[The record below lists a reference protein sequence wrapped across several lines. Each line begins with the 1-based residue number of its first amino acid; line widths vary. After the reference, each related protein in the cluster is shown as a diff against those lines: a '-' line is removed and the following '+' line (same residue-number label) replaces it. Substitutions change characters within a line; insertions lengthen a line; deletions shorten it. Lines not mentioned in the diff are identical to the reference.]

1 MQVCRKCGAAL
12 RDSDKYCSQCGA
24 RAPSAGV
31 RARKE
36 KAQKKKEQKEITF
49 RTQPEKGTHYR
60 ENFEEGEN
68 RRSALR
74 GTVTILL
81 LMMLAVAGF
90 AGYYLYNKASSSRNA
105 SAGRDGAPIEIL
117 TEGSTSPSGAEAAEE
132 PANARERED
141 APKIAGQEDAGAGEQ
156 QPESQTQE
164 AAAETEVQTEAQTEA
179 PTEAQTEPQ
188 TDPPTPAAADV
199 IDVSQIQTMLAT
211 GSTASSAEV
220 YIYDL
225 KHDSEVAVNDCTAQ
239 LRLSAMIT
247 VPILYTA
254 ASRID
259 AGDLS
264 MDTEITYVTTIGGR
278 GEIPTEPRD
287 GKSYPLSFYLQTMV
301 NYSDN
306 NCINILI
313 DFLGLDSINTVC
325 QEAGYTS
332 VWLERGLIASG
343 GTGGLDNY
351 GSAKDITLMIRDL
364 YTGKFSSVG
373 TDFMKE
379 YFHIA
384 EGDSLPTVIGLAP
397 SVADASLFLNQ
408 NGHIDSRYLES
419 AVIGENGAEY
429 ILTIMLNGDSSL
441 VYSQAVQDIAEYVSS
456 VMTP

>member
-36 KAQKKKEQKEITF
+36 RAQKKKQQKEITF

-74 GTVTILL
+74 VTVTILI

-90 AGYYLYNKASSSRNA
+90 AGYYLYNRGSSSGNV
-105 SAGRDGAPIEIL
+105 SAGRDGASIEIL
-117 TEGSTSPSGAEAAEE
+117 TEGSTSPSGAEEAEE
-132 PANARERED
+132 PANVKERED
-141 APKIAGQEDAGAGEQ
+141 APKIVGQEDAGAKEE
-156 QPESQTQE
+156 ESETAAQE
-164 AAAETEVQTEAQTEA
+164 AVVETEVQTEAQTE
-179 PTEAQTEPQ
+179 PQTEP
-188 TDPPTPAAADV
+188 PTPVAAEA
-199 IDVSQIQTMLAT
+199 IDVSQIQTLLAS
-211 GSTASSAEV
+211 GSTATSAEV

-225 KHDSEVAVNDCTAQ
+225 KHDSEVAVNDCTVQ

-313 DFLGLDSINTVC
+313 DFLGLDSINSVC

-332 VWLERGLIASG
+332 VWLERGLVASG
-343 GTGGLDNY
+343 DTGGLDNY

-364 YTGKFSSVG
+364 YTGKFNSVG
-373 TDFMKE
+373 ADFMKE

-397 SVADASLFLNQ
+397 SVADASLFLSE
-408 NGHIDSRYLES
+408 NGHIDTRYLES

-429 ILTIMLNGDSSL
+429 ILTIMLNGDGSL
-441 VYSQAVQDIAEYVSS
+441 VYNPAVQDIAEYVST
-456 VMTP
+456 VMAP

>member
-36 KAQKKKEQKEITF
+36 RAQKKKQQKEITF

-74 GTVTILL
+74 VTVTILI

-90 AGYYLYNKASSSRNA
+90 AGYYLYLGRSSRNVP
-105 SAGRDGAPIEIL
+105 AGSEGAQVEL
-117 TEGSTSPSGAEAAEE
+117 QTEEGPALAEAEAAE
-132 PANARERED
+132 PANVKERED
-141 APKIAGQEDAGAGEQ
+141 APRIVGQENAGAKEE
-156 QPESQTQE
+156 ESETAAQE
-164 AAAETEVQTEAQTEA
+164 APAETEALTEAQ
-179 PTEAQTEPQ
+179 TEAQTEPQ
-188 TDPPTPAAADV
+188 TEPPTPVAAEA
-199 IDVSQIQTMLAT
+199 IDVSQVQTLLAS
-211 GSTASSAEV
+211 GSTATSAEV

-313 DFLGLDSINTVC
+313 DFLGLDSINSVC

-332 VWLERGLIASG
+332 VWLERGLVASG
-343 GTGGLDNY
+343 DTGGLDNY

-373 TDFMKE
+373 ADFMKE

-384 EGDSLPTVIGLAP
+384 ESDSLPTVIGLAP

-408 NGHIDSRYLES
+408 NGHIDTRYLES

-429 ILTIMLNGDSSL
+429 ILTIMLNGDGSL
-441 VYSQAVQDIAEYVSS
+441 VYNPAVQDIAEYVSS
-456 VMTP
+456 VMAP

>member
-36 KAQKKKEQKEITF
+36 RAQKKKQQKEITF

-74 GTVTILL
+74 VTVTILI

-90 AGYYLYNKASSSRNA
+90 AGYYLYNRGSSSRNV
-105 SAGRDGAPIEIL
+105 SAGRDGASIEIL
-117 TEGSTSPSGAEAAEE
+117 TEGSTSPSGAEEAEE
-132 PANARERED
+132 PTNVKERED
-141 APKIAGQEDAGAGEQ
+141 APKIVGQEDAGAKEE
-156 QPESQTQE
+156 ESETAAQE
-164 AAAETEVQTEAQTEA
+164 AVVETEVQTEAQTE
-179 PTEAQTEPQ
+179 PQTEP
-188 TDPPTPAAADV
+188 PTPVAAEA
-199 IDVSQIQTMLAT
+199 IDVSQIQTLLAS
-211 GSTASSAEV
+211 GSTATSAEV

-313 DFLGLDSINTVC
+313 DFLGLDSINSVC

-332 VWLERGLIASG
+332 VWLERGLVASG
-343 GTGGLDNY
+343 DTGGLDNY

-373 TDFMKE
+373 ADFMKE

-408 NGHIDSRYLES
+408 NGHIDTRYLES

-429 ILTIMLNGDSSL
+429 ILTIMLNGDGSL
-441 VYSQAVQDIAEYVSS
+441 VYNPAVQDIAEYVST
-456 VMTP
+456 VMAP

>member
-36 KAQKKKEQKEITF
+36 RAQKKKQQKEITF

-74 GTVTILL
+74 VTVTILI

-90 AGYYLYNKASSSRNA
+90 AGYYLYNRGSSSRNV
-105 SAGRDGAPIEIL
+105 SAGRDGASIEIL
-117 TEGSTSPSGAEAAEE
+117 TEGSTSPSGAEEAEE
-132 PANARERED
+132 PANVKERED
-141 APKIAGQEDAGAGEQ
+141 APKIVGQEDAGAKEE
-156 QPESQTQE
+156 ESETAAQE
-164 AAAETEVQTEAQTEA
+164 AVVETEVQTEAQTE
-179 PTEAQTEPQ
+179 PQTEP
-188 TDPPTPAAADV
+188 PTPVAAEA
-199 IDVSQIQTMLAT
+199 IDVSQIQTLLAS
-211 GSTASSAEV
+211 GSTATSAEV

-225 KHDSEVAVNDCTAQ
+225 KHDSEVAVNDCTVQ

-313 DFLGLDSINTVC
+313 DFLGLDSINSVC

-332 VWLERGLIASG
+332 VWLERGLVASG
-343 GTGGLDNY
+343 DTGGLDNY

-373 TDFMKE
+373 ADFMKE

-408 NGHIDSRYLES
+408 NGHIDTRYLES

-429 ILTIMLNGDSSL
+429 ILTIMLNGDGSL
-441 VYSQAVQDIAEYVSS
+441 VYNPAVQDIAEYVST
-456 VMTP
+456 VMAP

>member
-1 MQVCRKCGAAL
+1 M
-12 RDSDKYCSQCGA
+12 
-24 RAPSAGV
+24 
-31 RARKE
+31 
-36 KAQKKKEQKEITF
+36 
-49 RTQPEKGTHYR
+49 
-60 ENFEEGEN
+60 
-68 RRSALR
+68 
-74 GTVTILL
+74 
-81 LMMLAVAGF
+81 
-90 AGYYLYNKASSSRNA
+90 
-105 SAGRDGAPIEIL
+105 
-117 TEGSTSPSGAEAAEE
+117 
-132 PANARERED
+132 
-141 APKIAGQEDAGAGEQ
+141 
-156 QPESQTQE
+156 
-164 AAAETEVQTEAQTEA
+164 ETEVQTEAQTE
-179 PTEAQTEPQ
+179 PQTEP
-188 TDPPTPAAADV
+188 PTPVAAEA
-199 IDVSQIQTMLAT
+199 IDVSQIQTLLAS
-211 GSTASSAEV
+211 GSTATSAEV

-225 KHDSEVAVNDCTAQ
+225 KHDSEVAVNDCTVQ

-313 DFLGLDSINTVC
+313 DFLGLDSINSVC

-332 VWLERGLIASG
+332 VWLERGLVASG
-343 GTGGLDNY
+343 DTGGLDNY

-373 TDFMKE
+373 ADFMKE

-408 NGHIDSRYLES
+408 NGHIDTRYLES

-429 ILTIMLNGDSSL
+429 ILTIMLNGDGSL
-441 VYSQAVQDIAEYVSS
+441 VYNPAVQDIAEYVST
-456 VMTP
+456 VMAP

>member
-36 KAQKKKEQKEITF
+36 RAQKKKQQKEITF

-74 GTVTILL
+74 VTVTILI

-90 AGYYLYNKASSSRNA
+90 AGYYLYNRGSSSRNV
-105 SAGRDGAPIEIL
+105 SAGRDGASIEIL
-117 TEGSTSPSGAEAAEE
+117 TEGSTSPSGAEEAEE
-132 PANARERED
+132 PANVKERDD
-141 APKIAGQEDAGAGEQ
+141 APKIVGQEDAGAKEE
-156 QPESQTQE
+156 ESETAAQE
-164 AAAETEVQTEAQTEA
+164 AVVETEVQTEAQTE
-179 PTEAQTEPQ
+179 PQTEP
-188 TDPPTPAAADV
+188 PTPVAAEA
-199 IDVSQIQTMLAT
+199 IDVSQIQTLLAS
-211 GSTASSAEV
+211 GSTATSAEV

-225 KHDSEVAVNDCTAQ
+225 KHDSEVAVNDCTVQ

-313 DFLGLDSINTVC
+313 DFLGLDSINSVC

-332 VWLERGLIASG
+332 VWLERGLVASG
-343 GTGGLDNY
+343 DTGGLDNY

-373 TDFMKE
+373 ADFMKE

-408 NGHIDSRYLES
+408 NGHIDTRYLES

-429 ILTIMLNGDSSL
+429 ILTIMLNGDGSL
-441 VYSQAVQDIAEYVSS
+441 VYNPAVQDIAEYVST
-456 VMTP
+456 VMAP

>member
-36 KAQKKKEQKEITF
+36 RAQKKKQQKEITF

-74 GTVTILL
+74 VTVTILI

-90 AGYYLYNKASSSRNA
+90 AGYYLSNRGSSSGNV
-105 SAGRDGAPIEIL
+105 SAGRDGASIEIL
-117 TEGSTSPSGAEAAEE
+117 TEGSTSPSGAEEAEE
-132 PANARERED
+132 PTNVKERED
-141 APKIAGQEDAGAGEQ
+141 APKIVGQEDAGAKEE
-156 QPESQTQE
+156 ESETAAQE
-164 AAAETEVQTEAQTEA
+164 AVVETEVQTEAQTE
-179 PTEAQTEPQ
+179 PQTEP
-188 TDPPTPAAADV
+188 PTPVAAEA
-199 IDVSQIQTMLAT
+199 IDVSQIQTLLAS
-211 GSTASSAEV
+211 GSTATSAEV

-313 DFLGLDSINTVC
+313 DFLGLDSINSVC

-332 VWLERGLIASG
+332 VWLERGLVASG
-343 GTGGLDNY
+343 DTGGLDNY

-373 TDFMKE
+373 ADFMKD

-408 NGHIDSRYLES
+408 NGHIDTRYLES

-429 ILTIMLNGDSSL
+429 ILTIMLNGDGSL
-441 VYSQAVQDIAEYVSS
+441 VYNPAVQDIAEYVST
-456 VMTP
+456 VMAP

>member
-36 KAQKKKEQKEITF
+36 RAQKKKQQKEITF

-74 GTVTILL
+74 VTVTILI

-90 AGYYLYNKASSSRNA
+90 AGYYLYNRGSSSRNV
-105 SAGRDGAPIEIL
+105 SAGRDGASIEIL
-117 TEGSTSPSGAEAAEE
+117 TEGSTSPSGAEEAEE
-132 PANARERED
+132 PTNVKERED
-141 APKIAGQEDAGAGEQ
+141 APKIVGQEDAGAKEE
-156 QPESQTQE
+156 ESETAAQE
-164 AAAETEVQTEAQTEA
+164 AVVETEVQTEAQTE
-179 PTEAQTEPQ
+179 PQTEP
-188 TDPPTPAAADV
+188 PTPVAAEA
-199 IDVSQIQTMLAT
+199 IDVSQIQTLLAS
-211 GSTASSAEV
+211 GSTATSAEV

-313 DFLGLDSINTVC
+313 DFLGLDSINSVC

-332 VWLERGLIASG
+332 VWLERGLVASG
-343 GTGGLDNY
+343 DTGGLDNY

-373 TDFMKE
+373 ADFMKD

-408 NGHIDSRYLES
+408 NGHIDTRYLES

-429 ILTIMLNGDSSL
+429 ILTIMLNGDGSL
-441 VYSQAVQDIAEYVSS
+441 VYNPAVQDIAEYVST
-456 VMTP
+456 VMAP